1 MGVSGCAILHFQ
13 TTYRVTKQWKRTHI
27 LYQTICVAAIML
39 GPHLLRQPHWQE
51 TLRLRMANVGLVM
64 SPCHSFQHFQH
75 ESSSQVFFNAKPW
88 YLTLFN
94 SAWKK
99 KTKFIRRCYPTS
111 PYVFWSQRCSGSTV
125 LKTSLGFHIKLNQPE
140 SVWQLV
146 MLKASSVLPKQLE
159 LRLQDERN
167 LWTVALEQSEAIN
180 TALEIW
186 KEIFFYSLLKCH

>member
-1 MGVSGCAILHFQ
+1 
-13 TTYRVTKQWKRTHI
+13 
-27 LYQTICVAAIML
+27 ML

-51 TLRLRMANVGLVM
+51 TLRLRMGKCWWCLPAIHSSIFSM
-64 SPCHSFQHFQH
+64 SLQARFVSMQNPDISYRLTVL
-75 ESSSQVFFNAKPW
+75 EKRRPNSSDAVTRHHHTFLFF
-88 YLTLFN
+88 L
-94 SAWKK
+94 
-99 KTKFIRRCYPTS
+99 
-111 PYVFWSQRCSGSTV
+111 SQRWCSWCSGSTV

-140 SVWQLV
+140 SVWQSV

-186 KEIFFYSLLKCH
+186 KDIYIYL